1 MVHADT
7 VEVRFPAVV
16 PATSDVTAA
25 PAVTAVGVLAAA
37 NVVSNRVLPRSWYV
51 PWNMA
56 VALGLT
62 VIALGWDRRSPH
74 EVGFVEWRQGLRW
87 GAGTAGG
94 VTALYLCGL
103 ALPATREL
111 FDDDRASEELSRL
124 LFDAFVAV
132 PLGTVVLE
140 EVAFRGV
147 VPALFESRWGP
158 RAGVGGAAAL
168 FGLWH
173 VLPSWT
179 LGSANAGVRTAVEG
193 PSGRL
198 LTVAGSV
205 LGTAAAGVA
214 FSWLRR
220 RSGSLLAPV
229 ILHTSTNS
237 LGYLL
242 AGALRHWRAS

>member
-1 MVHADT
+1 MVP
-7 VEVRFPAVV
+7 PA
-16 PATSDVTAA
+16 SDATAA
-25 PAVTAVGVLAAA
+25 PAVTAVVVLAAA
-37 NVVSNRVLPRSWYV
+37 NVMSNRVLPRSWYV

-62 VIALGWDRRSPH
+62 VLAMGWDRRSPH
-74 EVGFVEWRQGLRW
+74 EVGFAEWRKGLRW

-111 FDDDRASEELSRL
+111 FDDERASEELRGL

-132 PLGTVVLE
+132 PLGTVLLE

-147 VPALFESRWGP
+147 VPALFESRWGSK
-158 RAGVGGAAAL
+158 AGVGGAAAL

-179 LGSANAGVRTAVEG
+179 LSSANAGLRTRFDG
-193 PSGRL
+193 PGGRL

-205 LGTAAAGVA
+205 LATTAVGVG

-242 AGALRHWRAS
+242 AGALRHWRAP